1 MSLPACPIVIL
12 NEANDIPQ
20 WNQNLKYLATSLSC
34 AEYITRKPSRDGRGP
49 TFAEDVQAPEGTI
62 QELEEWTKRIVVQHV
77 LLDSISGRVLA
88 YMRSILGYCPKKIPL
103 AMAKEL
109 AEIAA
114 TRIDDDKF
122 PPTELD
128 LAKIKVELEYGAES
142 DYLWCTKNSW
152 CTKRQYEKGVA
163 WMQDI
168 TARGAGEKSG
178 EESGEESG
186 KEAGDDPQP
195 ESVQVHQPDASAR
208 PLSESTGRKKRTRE
222 AIGNDADD
230 PAAST
235 SQPKRKRSGG

>member
-62 QELEEWTKRIVVQHV
+62 QELEECIKCSVATHV

-128 LAKIKVELEYGAES
+128 LAKIKVELEYGAER
-142 DYLWCTKNSW
+142 DYLS
-152 CTKRQYEKGVA
+152 KRRYEKGVA

-178 EESGEESG
+178 EESGE
-186 KEAGDDPQP
+186 EAGDDPQP

-230 PAAST
+230 RAAQT